1 MKRILRSL
9 RNNPGRDVGDELA
22 FHIDMRAAEFRAAG
36 MSEEEARRAAL
47 AAFGDVPA
55 MKDQLTTVRQAD
67 ADDRRRQDRMQELSA
82 DLSFALRTFRKNPG
96 FTGAALATLALG
108 IGATIAVFTVL
119 NGVLLRPLPYH
130 APSGI
135 AMIWMSSEK
144 PGSVGK
150 QLPVSTGFYLNA
162 LETSRT
168 LESMAAFRAWSYTIT
183 SNGDAEQ
190 VTGAR
195 VTPSMFTVLGAK
207 PALGRTF
214 TDADAEPGAPRVA
227 IIGHALW
234 QRRFGGQPSIVGQT
248 IELGGESFAIVGVMP
263 DGFTFPRGA
272 ELPPGLTF
280 ALRTELWTPLGFSAR
295 DRTAYGTLNMAA
307 IGRLK
312 PGATIA
318 QARAD
323 LTGGLRALLERL
335 NASGI
340 DLQFQTLSMQDQA
353 GGAVRRGLWL
363 LMGAVAF
370 VLFIACANVTN
381 LLIGRTNARRRELSM
396 RAALGAGRSRIARQ
410 LMTENVVLAAA
421 GTAIGVVLSVW
432 VTRAM
437 LALVPG
443 SLPRTDDVRIDWRV
457 AVGAL
462 AIAII
467 AGSIFGVIS
476 TLQIRLG
483 HLAATLREAGAR
495 TTSGTRGLGRRGLV
509 MIEVALSV
517 ILVIGSALLMA
528 SFSRLQDVD
537 PGVRTDR
544 VLIAA
549 VGLPVLGGFDPARDG
564 ATWASFMSQ
573 VSQRVRQLPGV
584 EASGLTSAPP
594 LSRNTESG
602 AYAVVGRPAP
612 GSGQAP
618 SADYAVIEGDYF
630 KAAGIAMVGG
640 RQFSSADLAATT
652 PVAIVNREFARIV
665 FGDTSALGRQI
676 VTYFDFRGS
685 TRTIVGV
692 VGDTRQGGLDDPIRP
707 MVYVPESQMP
717 YPGLRLFIRTSG
729 NPLAVLPALKRELK
743 GIDARVAVAQAQT
756 FADVESDSMA
766 RQRFS
771 TTVLTV
777 FAALALLLATVG
789 LYGVIALSVGQRHR
803 ELGVRMALGASP
815 SDVLRRI
822 LGEGMRLA
830 GVGALIGIGG
840 AFAASRLLSAM
851 LFGVSAVHPG
861 LYAAAVVGVLVVSG
875 LATLIPARRATRVD
889 PLLAL
894 RSD

>member
-9 RNNPGRDVGDELA
+9 RSNPGRDVGDELA

-36 MSEEEARRAAL
+36 MSDDEARRAAI

-67 ADDRRRQDRMQELSA
+67 SDARRRQDQLQELRA
-82 DLSFALRTFRKNPG
+82 DLAFAVRTFRKNPG

-130 APSGI
+130 DPSGI

-144 PGSVGK
+144 PGSAGK
-150 QLPVSTGFYLNA
+150 QLPVSSGFYLNA
-162 LETSRT
+162 LETTRT
-168 LESMAAFRAWSYTIT
+168 LESMAAFRSWSYTIT

-195 VTPSMFTVLGAK
+195 VTPSMFTVLGAR
-207 PALGRTF
+207 PALGRVF
-214 TDADAEPGAPRVA
+214 TDADAEPGAPKVA
-227 IIGHALW
+227 LIGHALW
-234 QRRFGGQPSIVGQT
+234 QRRFGGQPTILDRS
-248 IELGGESFAIVGVMP
+248 IELGGERFAIVGVMP
-263 DGFTFPRGA
+263 EGFTFPRGA
-272 ELPPGLTF
+272 ELPPGMTF
-280 ALRTELWTPLGFSAR
+280 ALRTELWTPMGFDAR
-295 DRTAYGTLNMAA
+295 ARTAYGTLNMAA

-312 PGATIA
+312 PGATMA

-323 LTGGLRALLERL
+323 LTGSLRALLERL
-335 NASGI
+335 NARGI
-340 DLQFQTLSMQDQA
+340 DLEFRTLSMQDQA
-353 GGAVRRGLWL
+353 GGAVSKGLWL
-363 LMGAVAF
+363 LMGAVAL

-410 LMTENVVLAAA
+410 LMTENVLLAVL
-421 GTAIGVVLSVW
+421 GTAIGVVFSIW

-443 SLPRTDDVRIDWRV
+443 SLPRTDDIQVDWHV

-462 AIAII
+462 AIAIV

-483 HLAATLREAGAR
+483 DLATTLREVGAR
-495 TTSGTRGLGRRGLV
+495 ATSGTRGLGRRGLV
-509 MIEVALSV
+509 MVEVALSV
-517 ILVIGSALLMA
+517 ILVVGAALLMA
-528 SFSRLQDVD
+528 SFSRLQNVD
-537 PGVRTDR
+537 PGVKTDR
-544 VLIAA
+544 VLIAS
-549 VGLPVLGGFDPARDG
+549 VGLPVIGAFDPGRDG

-573 VSQRVRQLPGV
+573 VSQRISQLPGV
-584 EASGLTSAPP
+584 EAAGLTSAPP

-602 AYAVVGRPAP
+602 AYAVVGRPTP

-618 SADYAVIEGDYF
+618 SADYAVIEGEYF
-630 KAAGIAMVGG
+630 TAAGISTVAG
-640 RQFSSADLAATT
+640 RLFNSADQAATT
-652 PVAIVNREFARIV
+652 PVAIVSKEFARVV

-676 VTYFDFRGS
+676 VTYFDFNGS

-717 YPGLRLFIRTSG
+717 YPGLRLFVRADG
-729 NPLAVLPALKRELK
+729 NPLALLAALKRELK
-743 GIDARVAVAQAQT
+743 GIDARVALAHPRT
-756 FADVESDSMA
+756 FADVASESMA

-803 ELGVRMALGASP
+803 EIGVRMALGASP
-815 SDVLRRI
+815 ASVLRRI
-822 LGEGMRLA
+822 LAEGMRLA
-830 GVGALIGIGG
+830 GVGVVIGIAG
-840 AFAASRLLSAM
+840 AFAASRLLAAM

-861 LYAAAVVGVLVVSG
+861 LYAVAVVGVLVVSA

-894 RSD
+894 RTD

>member
-1 MKRILRSL
+1 MKRILRGL
-9 RNNPGRDVGDELA
+9 RSNPGRDVGDELA

-36 MSEEEARRAAL
+36 MSDDEARRAAI

-67 ADDRRRQDRMQELSA
+67 AEERRRQDRMQELRA
-82 DLSFALRTFRKNPG
+82 DLAFAVRTFRKNPG

-130 APSGI
+130 DPSSI

-144 PGSVGK
+144 PGSAGK
-150 QLPVSTGFYLNA
+150 QLPVSSGFYLNA
-162 LETSRT
+162 LETTRM
-168 LESMAAFRAWSYTIT
+168 LESMAAFRSWSYTIT

-195 VTPSMFTVLGAK
+195 VTPSMFTVLGAR
-207 PALGRTF
+207 PTLGRVF
-214 TDADAEPGAPRVA
+214 TDADAEPGAPKVA

-234 QRRFGGQPSIVGQT
+234 QRRFGGQPTILDQP
-248 IELGGESFAIVGVMP
+248 IELGGERFAIVGVMP
-263 DGFTFPRGA
+263 EGFTFPRGA
-272 ELPPGLTF
+272 ELPPGMTF
-280 ALRTELWTPLGFSAR
+280 ALRTELWTPMGFDAR
-295 DRTAYGTLNMAA
+295 ARTAYGTLNMAA

-312 PGATIA
+312 RGATMA

-323 LTGGLRALLERL
+323 LTGSLRALLERL
-335 NASGI
+335 NARGI
-340 DLQFQTLSMQDQA
+340 DLEFRTLSMQDQA
-353 GGAVRRGLWL
+353 GGAVSKGLWL
-363 LMGAVAF
+363 LMGAVAL

-410 LMTENVVLAAA
+410 LMTENVLLAAL
-421 GTAIGVVLSVW
+421 GTAVGVVLSIW

-443 SLPRTDDVRIDWRV
+443 SLPRTDDIQVDWHV

-462 AIAII
+462 AIAIV

-483 HLAATLREAGAR
+483 DLATTLREVGAR

-509 MIEVALSV
+509 MVEVALSV
-517 ILVIGSALLMA
+517 ILVIGAALLMA
-528 SFSRLQDVD
+528 SFSRLQNVD
-537 PGVRTDR
+537 PGVKTEG
-544 VLIAA
+544 VLIAS
-549 VGLPVLGGFDPARDG
+549 VGLPVIGAFDPGRDG
-564 ATWASFMSQ
+564 ATWASFMLQ
-573 VSQRVRQLPGV
+573 VSQRISQLPGV
-584 EASGLTSAPP
+584 AAAGLTSAPP

-602 AYAVVGRPAP
+602 AYAVVGRPTP

-618 SADYAVIEGDYF
+618 SADYAVIEGEYF
-630 KAAGIAMVGG
+630 KAAGIPTVSG
-640 RQFSSADLAATT
+640 RLFNSADQAATT
-652 PVAIVNREFARIV
+652 PVALVSKEFARVV

-676 VTYFDFRGS
+676 VTYFDFAGS

-717 YPGLRLFIRTSG
+717 YPGLRLFVKADG
-729 NPLAVLPALKRELK
+729 NPLALLAALKRELK
-743 GIDARVAVAQAQT
+743 GIDARVALAQSRT
-756 FADVESDSMA
+756 FADVASASMA

-803 ELGVRMALGASP
+803 EIGVRMALGASP
-815 SDVLRRI
+815 TDVLRRI

-830 GVGALIGIGG
+830 AVGVVVGMAG
-840 AFAASRLLSAM
+840 AFAASRLLAAM

-861 LYAAAVVGVLVVSG
+861 LYAVAVVGVLVVSA

-894 RSD
+894 RAD